1 MDPNGAGGRAI
12 LRCPSRDC
20 WGTSGRSG
28 CCCSASTFPTDAG
41 LRHRRAESHEFA
53 RGDPHGRAVY
63 SAERVLNDLSEEARQ
78 FTETGPLLETV
89 TNRVAATLHIPKACV
104 LVRDGESYC
113 LANAASEF
121 DPSVRC
127 LPSHARSVEHV
138 RQSRKPALIYFD
150 DGNSW
155 VQQIKPEEKRQLQA
169 FDVQVLLPLSGR
181 EDLAGVM
188 VLGPKLSEE
197 PYSGADL
204 RLLQSVASRRR
215 GLRSRTAYCWP
226 VCRPKPPDG
235 NASIATLRSPV
246 RSSSACFRKAV
257 RRLKDRRYLGKGRC
271 RCPAHVEPAGFIA
284 RPDPGRGIRPLGAD
298 TQYQP
303 DDVRGV
309 VV

>member
-1 MDPNGAGGRAI
+1 M
-12 LRCPSRDC
+12 
-20 WGTSGRSG
+20 
-28 CCCSASTFPTDAG
+28 
-41 LRHRRAESHEFA
+41 
-53 RGDPHGRAVY
+53 
-63 SAERVLNDLSEEARQ
+63 LNDLSEEARQ

-169 FDVQVLLPLSGR
+169 FDAQVLLPLSGR
-181 EDLAGVM
+181 EDLAGAM
-188 VLGPKLSEE
+188 VLGSKLSEE

-204 RLLQSVASRRR
+204 RLLQSVASQTGLALENSVLLALLSAEAARRER
-215 GLRSRTAYCWP
+215 LNRDLEIAGEVQQRLFPQSCPEVEGSEISRERALPLPCS
-226 VCRPKPPDG
+226 CR
-235 NASIATLRSPV
+235 T
-246 RSSSACFRKAV
+246 C
-257 RRLKDRRYLGKGRC
+257 RLHC
-271 RCPAHVEPAGFIA
+271 AA
-284 RPDPGRGIRPLGAD
+284 RPWPRYPTSR
-298 TQYQP
+298 
-303 DDVRGV
+303 R
-309 VV
+309 